1 MIPRVEMQ
9 VSINTDW
16 VISIKI
22 THKPTG
28 LVGFGSD
35 QNNSRKAY
43 AIALKDLEKQVSN
56 QGVAHAGLL

>member
-16 VISIKI
+16 VISVQIV
-22 THKPTG
+22 HKPTG
-28 LVGFGSD
+28 LVGLGSD

-43 AIALKDLEKQVSN
+43 AIALKDLEIQISN
-56 QGVAHAGLL
+56 KGVAHAGLL

>member
-28 LVGFGSD
+28 LIGLGSD

-43 AIALKDLEKQVSN
+43 AIALKDLEQQISN
-56 QGVAHAGLL
+56 KGVAYARLL